1 MALPSDLPSFFSQV
15 AARMTAHGDKYVP
28 DAAPLT
34 TVHLVVKK
42 PPEVPD
48 RVEYREEE
56 FILEKRRFAVL
67 LGDGLTVANAPEGT
81 KRTITDALWEM
92 TSQFAGEIFLLLNC
106 LYSEV
111 FTFRIVPIGSSRKQ
125 VSVEFIRDIQGYSV
139 LVVVEVALYACGI
152 KRPHPLTLP

>member
-34 TVHLVVKK
+34 TVIFK
-42 PPEVPD
+42 EPD

-56 FILEKRRFAVL
+56 FVLEKRRFAVL

-92 TSQFAGEIFLLLNC
+92 TNQIAGEISLLLDC